1 MNYLEYLEYFRDR
14 EYAKFITYV
23 TAFQT
28 SFGVNANPQIPDL
41 SAYIDAVEATRI
53 P

>member
-23 TAFQT
+23 PAFKPN
-28 SFGVNANPQIPDL
+28 FGVNVDPQIPDL